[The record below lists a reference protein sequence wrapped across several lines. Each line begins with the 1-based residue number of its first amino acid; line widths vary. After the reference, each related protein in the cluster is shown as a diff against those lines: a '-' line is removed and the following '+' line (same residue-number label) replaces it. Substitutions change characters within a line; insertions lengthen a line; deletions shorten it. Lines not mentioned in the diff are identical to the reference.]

1 MSNKTARVLSQP
13 SNRSKPR
20 DGKEKKVVFKGVLD
34 SPFRIQWYLG
44 SSLLTALSPDCCNR
58 PSVPINLQ
66 NAVLAYILQILE
78 GVSEY
83 HDKCSALSRKRK
95 RAAKSLCDASPK
107 DKRQKSQEQGM
118 ATDQDDDFKSP
129 SILRHIV
136 YGINAVTKR
145 LELQSH
151 SLRRPTIVVPTPT
164 VDIQSSRPFKYIFVC
179 RQDVDPTIL
188 VDHLPHLVASCN
200 SAQASNHVKLV
211 PLPKGSEL
219 VLAQT
224 LGIRRVT
231 VLGIDVSPVKL
242 LNINFCR
249 YFMIQTDLADH
260 HLHTMLEPIPVLAAS
275 WLSNTTHLPSLIPTH
290 IKHLRTTAPK
300 DMKAAKEARN
310 REKAVKKAKKAKQS
324 MPGLDI

>member
-1 MSNKTARVLSQP
+1 MVL
-13 SNRSKPR
+13 
-20 DGKEKKVVFKGVLD
+20 
-34 SPFRIQWYLG
+34 RIFITLNPLY
-44 SSLLTALSPDCCNR
+44 PNCHHR

-83 HDKCSALSRKRK
+83 HDKCFALSRKRK

-107 DKRQKSQEQGM
+107 DNKKQKLQEQEI
-118 ATDQDDDFKSP
+118 ATDQDDAIKSP

-151 SLRRPTIVVPTPT
+151 SLRCPTTVIPTST
-164 VDIQSSRPFKYIFVC
+164 VEIQSSRPFKYIFVC
-179 RQDVDPTIL
+179 RQDVDPAIL

-200 SAQASNHVKLV
+200 SAQASNDVKLV

-231 VLGIDVSPVKL
+231 VLGIDVSLVKL
-242 LNINFCR
+242 LNINLCQYFISRLTLPIIIYTLCWSPSPFWPHPGFQTRRLCR
-249 YFMIQTDLADH
+249 HSFL
-260 HLHTMLEPIPVLAAS
+260 PI
-275 WLSNTTHLPSLIPTH
+275 
-290 IKHLRTTAPK
+290 
-300 DMKAAKEARN
+300 
-310 REKAVKKAKKAKQS
+310 
-324 MPGLDI
+324 

>member
-1 MSNKTARVLSQP
+1 MVLI
-13 SNRSKPR
+13 
-20 DGKEKKVVFKGVLD
+20 FIIL
-34 SPFRIQWYLG
+34 
-44 SSLLTALSPDCCNR
+44 SSLYSNCYDR
-58 PSVPINLQ
+58 PSVPVNLQ

-83 HDKCSALSRKRK
+83 HDSCSALSRKRK
-95 RAAKSLCDASPK
+95 RAAKSLCDTSPK
-107 DKRQKSQEQGM
+107 DKKQKLQEQEI
-118 ATDQDDDFKSP
+118 ATNQDDVIEPP

-151 SLRRPTIVVPTPT
+151 SLRRPTIVIPTPT
-164 VDIQSSRPFKYIFVC
+164 VETQSSRPFKYIFVC
-179 RQDVDPTIL
+179 RQDVDPAIL

-242 LNINFCR
+242 LNIN
-249 YFMIQTDLADH
+249 L
-260 HLHTMLEPIPVLAAS
+260 
-275 WLSNTTHLPSLIPTH
+275 LSIFYDP
-290 IKHLRTTAPK
+290 
-300 DMKAAKEARN
+300 D
-310 REKAVKKAKKAKQS
+310 
-324 MPGLDI
+324 

>member
-1 MSNKTARVLSQP
+1 MVL
-13 SNRSKPR
+13 
-20 DGKEKKVVFKGVLD
+20 
-34 SPFRIQWYLG
+34 RIFITL
-44 SSLLTALSPDCCNR
+44 SALYPNCYNR
-58 PSVPINLQ
+58 PSIPVNLQ

-95 RAAKSLCDASPK
+95 RAAKSLCDASPNDEK
-107 DKRQKSQEQGM
+107 QKSQEEQGI
-118 ATDQDDDFKSP
+118 ATDQDDAIKSP

-151 SLRRPTIVVPTPT
+151 NLRRPTTVIPTPT
-164 VDIQSSRPFKYIFVC
+164 VEIQPSRPFKYIFVC

-200 SAQASNHVKLV
+200 SAQTSNHVKLV

-224 LGIRRVT
+224 LGIRRVA
-231 VLGIDVSPVKL
+231 VLGIDVSPV
-242 LNINFCR
+242 
-249 YFMIQTDLADH
+249 
-260 HLHTMLEPIPVLAAS
+260 
-275 WLSNTTHLPSLIPTH
+275 
-290 IKHLRTTAPK
+290 
-300 DMKAAKEARN
+300 
-310 REKAVKKAKKAKQS
+310 
-324 MPGLDI
+324 

>member
-1 MSNKTARVLSQP
+1 MVLRIFITLNSLYP
-13 SNRSKPR
+13 NRHH
-20 DGKEKKVVFKGVLD
+20 
-34 SPFRIQWYLG
+34 
-44 SSLLTALSPDCCNR
+44 R

-83 HDKCSALSRKRK
+83 HDNCFALSRKRK
-95 RAAKSLCDASPK
+95 RAAKTLCDASPK
-107 DKRQKSQEQGM
+107 DKKQKLQEQEI
-118 ATDQDDDFKSP
+118 ATDQDDAIKSP

-151 SLRRPTIVVPTPT
+151 SLRRPITVTSTPT
-164 VDIQSSRPFKYIFVC
+164 VEIQSSRPFKYVFVC
-179 RQDVDPTIL
+179 RQDVDPAML

-200 SAQASNHVKLV
+200 SAQASNLVKLV

-231 VLGIDVSPVKL
+231 VLGIDVSLVKL
-242 LNINFCR
+242 LNINLCQ
-249 YFMIQTDLADH
+249 YFISRLTLPTIIYK
-260 HLHTMLEPIPVLAAS
+260 LCWS
-275 WLSNTTHLPSLIPTH
+275 LSPF
-290 IKHLRTTAPK
+290 
-300 DMKAAKEARN
+300 
-310 REKAVKKAKKAKQS
+310 
-324 MPGLDI
+324 

>member
-1 MSNKTARVLSQP
+1 MVL
-13 SNRSKPR
+13 
-20 DGKEKKVVFKGVLD
+20 
-34 SPFRIQWYLG
+34 RIFI
-44 SSLLTALSPDCCNR
+44 TLSAFYPNCYNR

-66 NAVLAYILQILE
+66 NTVLAYILQILE

-95 RAAKSLCDASPK
+95 RAAKSLCDTSPK
-107 DKRQKSQEQGM
+107 EKKQKSQEQLEGI
-118 ATDQDDDFKSP
+118 ATDQDDAIKSP

-151 SLRRPTIVVPTPT
+151 NLRRPTIVIPTPT
-164 VDIQSSRPFKYIFVC
+164 AEIQSSRPFKYIFVC

-200 SAQASNHVKLV
+200 SAQASNHLKLV

-231 VLGIDVSPVKL
+231 VLGIDVSPV
-242 LNINFCR
+242 
-249 YFMIQTDLADH
+249 
-260 HLHTMLEPIPVLAAS
+260 
-275 WLSNTTHLPSLIPTH
+275 
-290 IKHLRTTAPK
+290 
-300 DMKAAKEARN
+300 
-310 REKAVKKAKKAKQS
+310 
-324 MPGLDI
+324 

>member
-1 MSNKTARVLSQP
+1 MSNKTARVFSQP

-20 DGKEKKVVFKGVLD
+20 DGKEKKVVYKGVLD
-34 SPFRIQWYLG
+34 SPFRIQW
-44 SSLLTALSPDCCNR
+44 

-83 HDKCSALSRKRK
+83 HDNCFALSRKRK

-107 DKRQKSQEQGM
+107 DKKQKLQEQEI
-118 ATDQDDDFKSP
+118 ATDQDDAIKSP

-151 SLRRPTIVVPTPT
+151 SLRRPITVTSTPT
-164 VDIQSSRPFKYIFVC
+164 VEIQSSRPFKYVFVC
-179 RQDVDPTIL
+179 RQDVDPAML

-200 SAQASNHVKLV
+200 SAQASNRVKLV
-211 PLPKGSEL
+211 PLPKGAEL

-231 VLGIDVSPVKL
+231 VLGID
-242 LNINFCR
+242 I
-249 YFMIQTDLADH
+249 DLADH
-260 HLHTMLEPIPVLAAS
+260 HLQTMLEPIPVLTAS
-275 WLSNTTHLPSLIPTH
+275 WLSNTTPLPTLIPTH

-310 REKAVKKAKKAKQS
+310 RERAEVKKAKK
-324 MPGLDI
+324 

>member
-1 MSNKTARVLSQP
+1 MSEKTARVLTQP

-34 SPFRIQWYLG
+34 SPFRVQW
-44 SSLLTALSPDCCNR
+44 

-83 HDKCSALSRKRK
+83 HDNRSALSRKRK
-95 RAAKSLCDASPK
+95 RAAKSSCDALAK
-107 DKRQKSQEQGM
+107 DKKQKLLEQGS
-118 ATDQDDDFKSP
+118 ATDDAMSGLVEQSSKRSSDNDDNVDDMAAKSP

-151 SLRRPTIVVPTPT
+151 SLRRPTT
-164 VDIQSSRPFKYIFVC
+164 VIPIPSVETQPSRPFKYLFVC
-179 RQDVDPTIL
+179 RQDVDPSIL
-188 VDHLPHLVASCN
+188 IDHLPHLVASCN
-200 SAQASNHVKLV
+200 SAQASNHMKLV

-231 VLGIDVSPVKL
+231 VLGIDV
-242 LNINFCR
+242 
-249 YFMIQTDLADH
+249 DLADDR
-260 HLHTMLEPIPVLAAS
+260 LHTMLEPVPVLTAS
-275 WLSNTTHLPSLIPTH
+275 WLSNAKLPTLIPTH
-290 IKHLRTTAPK
+290 VKHLRTSAPK

-310 REKAVKKAKKAKQS
+310 REKAEVKKAKK
-324 MPGLDI
+324 

>member
-1 MSNKTARVLSQP
+1 MSEKTARVLSQP

-34 SPFRIQWYLG
+34 SPFRVQWYLRIFITLG
-44 SSLLTALSPDCCNR
+44 TVYLNCYDR
-58 PSVPINLQ
+58 PSVPVNLQ

-83 HDKCSALSRKRK
+83 HDNRSALSRKRK
-95 RAAKSLCDASPK
+95 RAGKSSCDALSK
-107 DKRQKSQEQGM
+107 NKKQNLQEQRSS
-118 ATDQDDDFKSP
+118 TDARSGLVEQSSKPSNDNDGFNVDNIIVNSP

-151 SLRRPTIVVPTPT
+151 NLRRPTT
-164 VDIQSSRPFKYIFVC
+164 VIPIPSVETQSCRPLKYLFAC
-179 RQDVDPTIL
+179 RQDVDPAIL
-188 VDHLPHLVASCN
+188 IDHLPHLVASCN
-200 SAQASNHVKLV
+200 SAQASSHVKLV

-231 VLGIDVSPVKL
+231 VLGMDVSPLKV
-242 LNINFCR
+242 LNIR
-249 YFMIQTDLADH
+249 
-260 HLHTMLEPIPVLAAS
+260 
-275 WLSNTTHLPSLIPTH
+275 
-290 IKHLRTTAPK
+290 
-300 DMKAAKEARN
+300 
-310 REKAVKKAKKAKQS
+310 
-324 MPGLDI
+324 

>member
-1 MSNKTARVLSQP
+1 MVR
-13 SNRSKPR
+13 
-20 DGKEKKVVFKGVLD
+20 
-34 SPFRIQWYLG
+34 RIFITLG
-44 SSLLTALSPDCCNR
+44 ALYPNCYNR

-83 HDKCSALSRKRK
+83 HDTCSALSRKRK
-95 RAAKSLCDASPK
+95 RAAKSLCDGSPK
-107 DKRQKSQEQGM
+107 DKKQKSQEQGIA
-118 ATDQDDDFKSP
+118 ATDQDDAIKSP

-151 SLRRPTIVVPTPT
+151 SLRRPTVIPTPT
-164 VDIQSSRPFKYIFVC
+164 VEIQSSPPFKYIFVC
-179 RQDVDPTIL
+179 RQDVDPAIL

-200 SAQASNHVKLV
+200 SAQASNYVKLV

-242 LNINFCR
+242 LNT
-249 YFMIQTDLADH
+249 YF
-260 HLHTMLEPIPVLAAS
+260 V
-275 WLSNTTHLPSLIPTH
+275 NTL
-290 IKHLRTTAPK
+290 
-300 DMKAAKEARN
+300 
-310 REKAVKKAKKAKQS
+310 
-324 MPGLDI
+324 